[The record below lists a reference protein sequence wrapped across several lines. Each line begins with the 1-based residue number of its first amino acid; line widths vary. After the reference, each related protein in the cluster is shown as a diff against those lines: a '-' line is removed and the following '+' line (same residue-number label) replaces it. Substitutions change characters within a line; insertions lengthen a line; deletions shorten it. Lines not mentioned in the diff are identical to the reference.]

1 MSDDQDFT
9 NLFGSD
15 DEASD
20 IDDGRS
26 QTSQQSQTSPQ
37 PPSLT
42 QRPQTTVSDNDDDDD
57 DSDAGSDAIMYTRQQ
72 NTVDDLFG
80 SEEEEEEEDIVAKRQ
95 QRRLQ
100 KRAERH
106 TISDV
111 EEDESRDQQQ
121 EDGILYDEEE
131 ELGEDE
137 YDMARKQQR
146 VEVELNMP
154 ALPIPNSEDG
164 KYFLAKL
171 PRFLDIDMKPF
182 DANTLQLEVEEGMT
196 EAEQLESIRQQVEST
211 IRWRQRFDENGN
223 EKIESNAHFVDWED
237 GSRSLMIGQ
246 ECFDVVTK
254 SMSGQEYTFLL
265 AHQTSSGV
273 LESHT
278 QFTDHMTFQPSHVH
292 SLTHRHLTAHIAG
305 KHVKKTRTKM
315 FFTDMDPEKQKQE
328 LEAQENERLRA
339 AKKLESQRRRAELQ
353 FDDSGRHQDYDY
365 GEDEEN
371 MGGGRRRGN
380 GVSSRVGGIRDE
392 ERGTTAGGYVG
403 RGDAYDEDFVV
414 DDEDYDEEEER
425 EREQRLAQ
433 VKQSGMDRY
442 RRRHSDEEEEEEEEE
457 EEMEEEEEE
466 EEEVVVRRH
475 KRRHVESDD
484 E

>member
-9 NLFGSD
+9 NLFGTD

-26 QTSQQSQTSPQ
+26 QSSHDSQP
-37 PPSLT
+37 LNRK
-42 QRPQTTVSDNDDDDD
+42 RPGQILPSDND
-57 DSDAGSDAIMYTRQQ
+57 DSDAGSDSILYKRQK
-72 NTVDDLFG
+72 NDVDNLFG
-80 SEEEEEEEDIVAKRQ
+80 SSDEEEDEESKTQPSRSLHRADSYKR
-95 QRRLQ
+95 
-100 KRAERH
+100 
-106 TISDV
+106 TISD
-111 EEDESRDQQQ
+111 DNDDD
-121 EDGILYDEEE
+121 DGDDNEAGRRRPSDTNLYGDDDV
-131 ELGEDE
+131 GEDD
-137 YDMARKQQR
+137 YDNARQQQR

-154 ALPIPNSEDG
+154 ALPIPDSEDG

-182 DANTLQLEVEEGMT
+182 EADSLQLEVEEGMT

-211 IRWRQRFDENGN
+211 IRWRHRIDENGE
-223 EKIESNAHFVDWED
+223 EKIESNAHFVDWDD

-254 SMSGQEYTFLL
+254 SMNGQEYTFLL

-278 QFTDHMTFQPSHVH
+278 QFTDHMTFQPSDVH

-315 FFTDMDPEKQKQE
+315 FFTEMDPEKQKQE

-339 AKKLESQRRRAELQ
+339 ARKLDSQRRRTELQ
-353 FDDSGRHQDYDY
+353 FDDSGRLNDYDY
-365 GEDEEN
+365 GDDEDLERA
-371 MGGGRRRGN
+371 GRRAGR
-380 GVSSRVGGIRDE
+380 SGGDDTRAN
-392 ERGTTAGGYVG
+392 RAYVG

-414 DDEDYDEEEER
+414 DDEEYDEDEER

-433 VKQSGMDRY
+433 LKGNGMDRY
-442 RRRHSDEEEEEEEEE
+442 RQRDSDEEDDD
-457 EEMEEEEEE
+457 
-466 EEEVVVRRH
+466 EEVDDDDDDDDDEPVVRRT
-475 KRRHVESDD
+475 KKRHVESDD
-484 E
+484 DE